1 MIRLLADQ
9 AADQADQQIGLLVG
23 WVALVMLSI
32 GAVFLA
38 VWLGLVALIRV
49 VHGKVTHRDP

>member
-9 AADQADQQIGLLVG
+9 AADQADQQIGLLVA
-23 WVALVMLSI
+23 WVALVMLAI

-38 VWLGLVALIRV
+38 IWLGLVWLVRAI
-49 VHGKVTHRDP
+49 HQKVTEP